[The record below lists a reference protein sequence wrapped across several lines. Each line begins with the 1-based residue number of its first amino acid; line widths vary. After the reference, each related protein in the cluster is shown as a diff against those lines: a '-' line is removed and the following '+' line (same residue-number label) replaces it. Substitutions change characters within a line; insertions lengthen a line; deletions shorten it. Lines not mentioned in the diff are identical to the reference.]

1 MSLKHVSVGLIALL
15 AVLAGCGSSSST
27 TPASGV
33 KNRALISNSFGG
45 ASLPFGNVEIVNA
58 SNDTLSPQVISA
70 GSAPGLMAVSPG
82 REITLVFDVSA
93 NQVTAITNLTEKT
106 GTAIQLPGFTESMVA
121 KDANTGFAAIRNA
134 ATSQAELGAVVV
146 LDIANTTI
154 SVTISVPRAHRI
166 VMNHAG
172 TKLLVFSDQYS
183 PAACNG
189 TSALTVIDIASNAPT
204 TICGFDQAVMGV
216 FSTDDNTA
224 YIMNCGPECGGKN
237 AGVAVM
243 SMGSSSVTSTV
254 NFAAAGATVGLLN
267 GSNLFVAGTVGGAS
281 GAGTL
286 TVVNVGAG
294 TPTTGAP
301 VHISD
306 GFHAHMAL
314 GANNKL
320 FVGSTDCT
328 NTPNSSTPTGCLTIF
343 DTSANT
349 AVIDQAKG
357 SVTGMAPIANRNVVY
372 VIEGGELRIYDTTT
386 NQEST
391 KASIDIVG
399 QAIDVKAIDQAQ

>member
-15 AVLAGCGSSSST
+15 VVLAGCGSSSSS
-27 TPASGV
+27 TPGSGV
-33 KNRALISNSFGG
+33 KNRALVSNSFGG
-45 ASLPFGNVEIVNA
+45 ASLLGGNVEVVDA
-58 SNDTLSPQVISA
+58 SLDRLSGQVISA
-70 GSAPGLMAVSPG
+70 GSQPGLMAVSPG
-82 REITLVFDVSA
+82 REITLVFDA
-93 NQVTAITNLTEKT
+93 TGNQVIAITNSTEKE
-106 GTAIQLPGFTESMVA
+106 GTAIQLPNFTESMIA
-121 KDANTGFAAIRNA
+121 KDANKGFAAIRNA
-134 ATSQAELGAVVV
+134 STSQAELGAVVV

-154 SVTISVPRAHRI
+154 SATISVPRAHRI
-166 VMNHAG
+166 AMNHAA
-172 TKLLVFSDQYS
+172 TKLLVFSDQYT

-224 YIMNCGPECGGKN
+224 YIMNCGPECGGTN
-237 AGVAVM
+237 AGVAVLN
-243 SMGSSSVTSTV
+243 MGSSSVTSTL
-254 NFAAAGATVGLLN
+254 NLPAAGATVGLLN
-267 GSNLFVAGTVGGAS
+267 GSNLFVAGTIGGAS

-294 TPTTGAP
+294 TPTAGAP

-306 GFHAHMAL
+306 GFHTHMAL
-314 GANNKL
+314 GSNNKL
-320 FVGSTDCT
+320 FVGSINCT

-386 NQEST
+386 NQQST